1 MIGFV
6 GTLWFLIIMRVMV
19 FVVEREMMAVVF
31 TALKESSKCTYQG
44 EGGVAVYGC
53 IHGDRV
59 LKSGK

>member
-1 MIGFV
+1 
-6 GTLWFLIIMRVMV
+6 MRVMV
-19 FVVEREMMAVVF
+19 FVVDREMMAVVF